1 MDSLVELFCVIDDF
15 CHEFE
20 PLWNRHLLT
29 QGQKKRRR
37 NTALSMSELM
47 TLVVL
52 FHQLRHR
59 QFKCFYL
66 DYACRYLRAEF
77 PRLPSYCRVVALMP
91 RCAPALAALF
101 ELLKGQCTGLSI
113 VDSTPIVV
121 CDNLR

>member
-66 DYACRYLRAEF
+66 DYACRYQRSLMLSAGSDSSSGASGVSGF
-77 PRLPSYCRVVALMP
+77 SLNPR
-91 RCAPALAALF
+91 
-101 ELLKGQCTGLSI
+101 
-113 VDSTPIVV
+113 
-121 CDNLR
+121 